1 MLVFKYKAKF
11 LILFTVVGVNLTA
24 SYLHSEFKTM
34 LLRTDWDKNYLLLLV
49 DDGGLIVTSN
59 EEEVGC

>member
-1 MLVFKYKAKF
+1 M
-11 LILFTVVGVNLTA
+11 GVNLTA

-34 LLRTDWDKNYLLLLV
+34 LIRTEWNKDYLLLLV

-59 EEEVGC
+59 EEEVG

>member
-1 MLVFKYKAKF
+1 MTVFRYVTP
-11 LILFTVVGVNLTA
+11 ILLCFIVVGVNLTA

-34 LLRTDWDKNYLLLLV
+34 LMRTEWNKDYLLLLV

-59 EEEVGC
+59 EVEVW